1 MKLIYALNILRS
13 GLIMEVID
21 VSKIKT
27 GKEFSDIVF
36 NSKDFCF
43 QIVGEDE
50 NPVLSKMNEPELK
63 NKFKIGD
70 KVILD
75 KELSYF
81 NGIESNDIY
90 SVVGM
95 EIVENQILYAVRKG
109 CKTYHFFGY
118 ELEKYE

>member
-1 MKLIYALNILRS
+1 
-13 GLIMEVID
+13 MEVID

-27 GKEFSDIVF
+27 GKEFSDIIF

-43 QIVGEDE
+43 QIIGEDE
-50 NPVLSKMNEPELK
+50 NTVLSKMKEPELK

-81 NGIESNDIY
+81 NGIEFNEIY

-95 EIVENQILYAVRKG
+95 DVVEDQILYAVRNR